1 MKAELVPLDG
11 GAAIELVKELT
22 VVGRNEEADLRL
34 DRRSVSKSHCVLV
47 KTDGFLFVRDLASTN
62 GTKVNGQRVRRAA
75 LLPGDQLSIGG
86 AKFHVRLGP
95 DDPASESQLATDAL
109 RQSEL
114 EAVGAEPEPE
124 LDPPTPRLRRVT
136 NGMVP
141 RKSDESDSD
150 VLPVPFDPTSVDDDP
165 TAVPGQLANRP
176 GESSHALPALEESD
190 LPLPPLADE
199 DLKS

>member
-114 EAVGAEPEPE
+114 EAVGAEP
-124 LDPPTPRLRRVT
+124 
-136 NGMVP
+136 
-141 RKSDESDSD
+141 DSD